1 MRFEFRYAPGGMQTM
16 SMIAEDEYDF
26 ILLRQRYSWVHGDMV
41 TIALWNVPTINDFEM
56 NPKPLQNRGVQK

>member
-41 TIALWNVPTINDFEM
+41 TIALWNVPTINDFIAD
-56 NPKPLQNRGVQK
+56 PGQKLNRGVQK

>member
-1 MRFEFRYAPGGMQTM
+1 MRFEFKYAPGGMQTM

-41 TIALWNVPTINDFEM
+41 TIALWNVPTINDFIAD
-56 NPKPLQNRGVQK
+56 PGQKLNRGVQK